1 MGFRQKWNLLFNL
14 GFSSNSDAWIGDK
27 DVFSGYSWC
36 CSVIWLVFWHTFF
49 YQIYEIC
56 NAFFIRQKKNSP
68 GSGIYIAYF
77 CEQYGA
83 LETMWWLTFIYVGW
97 KSSFW
102 WLSLLHGLH
111 GSGNYLYIPLFSQ
124 FVVKVVY
131 LNEFWEFNLQNH
143 RQRGAYI
150 GICCLPIDGRWFQ
163 FSYQVLDKLKCFLWL
178 KNLILKNHLLIEFW
192 RINWSLICSI
202 LKMEAL
208 NMFCGGRRGKCACP
222 NLAWGW

>member
-1 MGFRQKWNLLFNL
+1 MPGLETKTCFQ
-14 GFSSNSDAWIGDK
+14 GTADAVRWFD
-27 DVFSGYSWC
+27 W
-36 CSVIWLVFWHTFF
+36 FF
-49 YQIYEIC
+49 DIL
-56 NAFFIRQKKNSP
+56 FFIRYMRYAMLFSSGRKKIRLVV
-68 GSGIYIAYF
+68 GYT
-77 CEQYGA
+77 
-83 LETMWWLTFIYVGW
+83 LLTFVNNMEHWRQCGG
-97 KSSFW
+97 
-102 WLSLLHGLH
+102 WLSSMLAESHL
-111 GSGNYLYIPLFSQ
+111 SGDYLYCMDYM
-124 FVVKVVY
+124 V
-131 LNEFWEFNLQNH
+131 QNH